1 MLRDES
7 VAETEQCLEP
17 RAMLRDGNDAWSP
30 ERCFETRAMPRDR
43 AMRGAESDAWEL
55 KAILADESD
64 NWRRERCLRAES
76 DPLQTRAI
84 FEDEIDAERRERC
97 LALEVTLDLKSES
110 CKLEF
115 QLFSNYLV
123 QIVSARVRGVRRRLQ
138 MAAMLGDERAM
149 SKERSNGMMWE
160 EILDSS
166 SDARV

>member
-1 MLRDES
+1 MQTIAIFEDES
-7 VAETEQCLEP
+7 DPLQT
-17 RAMLRDGNDAWSP
+17 RAMLV
-30 ERCFETRAMPRDR
+30 
-43 AMRGAESDAWEL
+43 
-55 KAILADESD
+55 
-64 NWRRERCLRAES
+64 AES

-97 LALEVTLDLKSES
+97 LALKVTLDLKSES

-149 SKERSNGMMWE
+149 SKERSNDMM
-160 EILDSS
+160 
-166 SDARV
+166 